1 MIHTFEIIQSL
12 GQEELSDITTCLHF
26 NELEQQQLFG
36 DNRFQIVHR
45 SLNSHH
51 PENGIKD
58 FYVLRRDD
66 DQTGYPCYYA
76 IIEIEPLVMIRRKL
90 TVDLFRATPYT
101 LIILQGCFNN
111 VMGSYF
117 THENLVNLSQW
128 QCRRIDYTFNFHFNT
143 STDKALFLELTR
155 KTSRHVRKQPKRIS
169 QLKLKQQST
178 AEGNKSV
185 KVLFYDKQKQI
196 RDTYNDIPDCQK
208 EELMQSAD
216 NIIRFEI
223 QCLKG
228 RVLSLKRKH
237 RFDDKSIL
245 HYLNEDIARDVL
257 ISEYSNSIGLHDF
270 YSFYWAKKIITASG
284 FTNSKKQRLVQLLQL
299 IAQARH
305 VSIAKEQFIKGT
317 KIKRTEIEV
326 KGSEATFNHYL
337 SDLAALG
344 INSMLIPKERK
355 VTHFTNPINQLYHSI
370 SLHSSLQTH
379 SPLFNALQS

>member
-1 MIHTFEIIQSL
+1 MIHTFELIQYL
-12 GQEELSDITTCLHF
+12 GQDELSDITTCLHF
-26 NELEQQQLFG
+26 NRREQQKLFG
-36 DNRFQIVHR
+36 NNRFQTVHR

-58 FYVLRRDD
+58 FYILRRDD

-76 IIEIEPLVMIRRKL
+76 IIEIEPLVMIRYKL

-101 LIILQGCFNN
+101 LILLQGRFRH
-111 VMGSYF
+111 VMSSYL

-128 QCRRIDYTFNFHFNT
+128 QCRRIDYTFNFHFN
-143 STDKALFLELTR
+143 STADKDLFLQLTK
-155 KTSRHVRKQPKRIS
+155 KTSRHVRTRNKRIS
-169 QLKLKQQST
+169 SLRINEQST
-178 AEGNKSV
+178 AEGNHSV

-196 RDTYNDIPDCQK
+196 RETYDNIPDSQK
-208 EELMQSAD
+208 EELMQSAE
-216 NIIRFEI
+216 NIIRFEV

-228 RVLSLKRKH
+228 RVTTLKRKYQ
-237 RFDDKSIL
+237 FADKSII
-245 HYLNEDIARDVL
+245 HYLNEDIAREVL
-257 ISEYSNSIGLHDF
+257 ISSYLNSVGKSNF
-270 YSFYWAKKIITASG
+270 YSFYWAKKTILASE

-337 SDLAALG
+337 SDLAELD

-355 VTHFTNPINQLYHSI
+355 VTHFTNPINQL
-370 SLHSSLQTH
+370 LT
-379 SPLFNALQS
+379 